1 MQSLLPNGS
10 RKRTFFVVGSPPL
23 MAPATNPKFPVA
35 RAKSNALLNDI
46 CFTLDQQKKYGSM
59 YLKQTIDL
67 LLEPLPVG
75 EEDPDE
81 EFVVGEAASR
91 PTASQRW
98 IPCRP
103 CLPPW
108 ARRVDSAIGRGGRWD
123 SWPPIP

>member
-1 MQSLLPNGS
+1 
-10 RKRTFFVVGSPPL
+10 
-23 MAPATNPKFPVA
+23 
-35 RAKSNALLNDI
+35 
-46 CFTLDQQKKYGSM
+46 M
-59 YLKQTIDL
+59 YLKQTIDS

-98 IPCRP
+98 IRCRLP
-103 CLPPW
+103 LPPW